1 MGKKRRRERSMGRM
15 RRRERSMRRRK
26 RRVVRSQYPEK
37 QDSASQ
43 PLLWGIHQRRLLG
56 HGFKPIESL
65 Y

>member
-1 MGKKRRRERSMGRM
+1 MGRM